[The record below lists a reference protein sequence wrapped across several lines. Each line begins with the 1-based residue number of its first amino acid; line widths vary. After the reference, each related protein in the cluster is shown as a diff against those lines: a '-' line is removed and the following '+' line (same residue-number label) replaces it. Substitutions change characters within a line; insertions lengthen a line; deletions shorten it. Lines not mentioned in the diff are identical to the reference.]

1 MTYLSKSQGVDLLW
15 LRDVLRHMNMHVI
28 HTPSERNLADILTK
42 SAVKQVLEA
51 LLPVLGRH

>member
-1 MTYLSKSQGVDLLW
+1 
-15 LRDVLRHMNMHVI
+15 MNMHVI